1 MCSVCVKMCTVIL
14 FPVLFL
20 CKVTLQF
27 FPSKDGVYFSSP
39 WLQPSLMTHFGRQ
52 SVAEAKLSQ
61 SQPRPPKGFEVLPFF
76 HGPWCYHV
84 DEPGGLLEDEM
95 HGQALLHPC

>member
-1 MCSVCVKMCTVIL
+1 MCRVFVKMCTVIL

-27 FPSKDGVYFSSP
+27 FPSEDGVGFSSP
-39 WLQPSLMTHFGRQ
+39 WLQPSPMTRSGRQ

-61 SQPRPPKGFEVLPFF
+61 FQPRPPRALKVPPLL
-76 HGPWCYHV
+76 HGP
-84 DEPGGLLEDEM
+84 
-95 HGQALLHPC
+95 